1 MGLFTKSLTFDK
13 LKLSKTKITSD
24 TSTIITVNIKNH
36 QESFG
41 NILLI
46 TKTDDEKNQFLEI
59 DKPSLQLPSLDLP
72 NRNTGD
78 HQITITA
85 HNIPL
90 NKMTFKITLEVFA
103 NNKPKAILRKE
114 FNLDVIKKN

>member
-78 HQITITA
+78 HQITITT

-103 NNKPKAILRKE
+103 NNKPKAILQKK